1 MPSKPKSSSSPPS
14 AGSSQGARKTAR
26 PAAEEAPPDAAPKP
40 VRKTATEMKSA
51 ALDLLSEKPK
61 RVRTPAAVPAAAAI
75 AAPAAAPLPPAK
87 KVLSLIDGEE
97 KVKRRR
103 TLEPVAEVPAEEAPA
118 VAEEPD
124 GSVVPAAEVG
134 ASFVPGD
141 DKVISIKPPIVVRDL
156 AEKMGMKVFVLI
168 KDLME
173 LDIFANPSIAI
184 EAEIAA
190 RICEKHGF
198 VFEREKR
205 KEGGGIHR
213 VEEVIVAPPAP
224 EEAEIPEERL
234 EPRAPIIT
242 FMGHV
247 DHGKTSLI
255 DCIRKAKVA
264 AGEAGG
270 ITQHIGAYSVD
281 LDGHRITVLD
291 TPGHAAFT
299 AMRARGAHVTDIVV
313 LVVAADDGI
322 MPQTK
327 EAIAHAKAAGV
338 KIVVAINKADL
349 KTANIDRVKSQL
361 QDEGL
366 APEDWGGDTICVPVS
381 ALKGEGIDTLLQA
394 ALLEAE
400 MLELRADPKAPC
412 RALVIESRVEPGK
425 GPTATL
431 IPQIGTIRIGTP
443 FICGQFSGKVKSM
456 LSDRGQPIREAGPAT
471 PVEVI
476 GFSGLPGVGEEL
488 IEMDSERSAKRLGEE
503 RLEAARITKLA
514 TPRRAALETLFASAE
529 DGQKKF
535 LKVILKTDVQGSLE
549 ALSAQLREIKSDKV
563 SLNFVL
569 EGVGPVSENDI
580 LLASASDAVVLG
592 FGVKVEGKAVK
603 TAKAEGVQVKL
614 YSIIYE
620 LIDQVKEAMLGL
632 LEPET
637 REKVV
642 GHAQVKQVFKI
653 QRGRV
658 GGCVVTDGRI
668 VRSARARVLRGKQP
682 VYDGGFHTLRRFHD
696 DVQEVRNG
704 LECGIRLGDFNEY
717 EPGDIIECY
726 ELEKIAQSL

>member
-1 MPSKPKSSSSPPS
+1 
-14 AGSSQGARKTAR
+14 
-26 PAAEEAPPDAAPKP
+26 
-40 VRKTATEMKSA
+40 MKSA

-61 RVRTPAAVPAAAAI
+61 RVRTPAATVPAAGAAPAPAAAA
-75 AAPAAAPLPPAK
+75 PPPAR
-87 KVLSLIDGEE
+87 KVLSLIDGED

-103 TLEPVAEVPAEEAPA
+103 TVEPVAEVPAADAPVAHEEPAAPVA
-118 VAEEPD
+118 PVAEA
-124 GSVVPAAEVG
+124 GAA
-134 ASFVPGD
+134 FTPGD

-156 AEKMGMKVFVLI
+156 AEKMGIKVFVLI

-529 DGQKKF
+529 DGQKKY

-549 ALSAQLREIKSDKV
+549 ALSAQLRDIKSDKV

-637 REKVV
+637 REKVI

-682 VYDGGFHTLRRFHD
+682 VYDGGFHTLRRFQD

>member
-1 MPSKPKSSSSPPS
+1 MPSKPKSSSSPSS
-14 AGSSQGARKTAR
+14 AGSSPGARKTAR

-103 TLEPVAEVPAEEAPA
+103 TLEPVAEVAAEEAPA
-118 VAEEPD
+118 EDEEPD
-124 GSVVPAAEVG
+124 GSVVPAAEAG

-637 REKVV
+637 REKVI

>member
-1 MPSKPKSSSSPPS
+1 
-14 AGSSQGARKTAR
+14 
-26 PAAEEAPPDAAPKP
+26 
-40 VRKTATEMKSA
+40 MKSA
-51 ALDLLSEKPK
+51 ALDLLAEKPK
-61 RVRTPAAVPAAAAI
+61 RVRSKPGDAVATPA
-75 AAPAAAPLPPAK
+75 AAPAAAPAPAR
-87 KVLSLIDGEE
+87 KVLSLIDED
-97 KVKRRR
+97 KPKRRR
-103 TLEPVAEVPAEEAPA
+103 PEAPA
-118 VAEEPD
+118 SGALATPEAPAE
-124 GSVVPAAEVG
+124 SVEAPAPAPAAVESV
-134 ASFVPGD
+134 APAMDHAVDS
-141 DKVISIKPPIVVRDL
+141 DKVISIKPPIIVRDL
-156 AEKMGMKVFVLI
+156 ADRMGVKVFVLI

-184 EAEIAA
+184 EAEVAA
-190 RICEKHGF
+190 KVCEKHGF

-205 KEGGGIHR
+205 KEGGGFHK
-213 VEEVIVAPPAP
+213 VEEVIVVPPPP
-224 EEAEIPEERL
+224 EETEIPEERL
-234 EPRAPIIT
+234 VPRAPIIT

-255 DCIRKAKVA
+255 DAIRKAKVA

-270 ITQHIGAYSVD
+270 ITQHIGAYTVEAN
-281 LDGHRITVLD
+281 GHKITVLD

-299 AMRARGAHVTDIVV
+299 AMRARGAHVTDIVI

-327 EAIAHAKAAGV
+327 EAIAHAKAAET
-338 KIVVAINKADL
+338 KIVVAINKCDL
-349 KTANIDRVKSQL
+349 KTANIDRVKMQL
-361 QDEGL
+361 QEEGL
-366 APEDWGGDTICVPVS
+366 MPEDWGGDTICVPVS
-381 ALKGEGIDTLLQA
+381 AIRGDGIDQLLES
-394 ALLEAE
+394 ALLESE

-425 GPTATL
+425 GPTATV
-431 IPQIGTIRIGTP
+431 IPQIGTIKIGTP
-443 FICGQFSGKVKSM
+443 FICGTFSGKVKSM
-456 LSDRGQPIREAGPAT
+456 LNDRGQPIKEAGPAT
-471 PVEVI
+471 PVEVL
-476 GFSGLPGVGEEL
+476 GFSGLPNVGEEL
-488 IEMDSERSAKRLGEE
+488 IEMDSERTAKRLSEE
-503 RLEAARITKLA
+503 RSGVARLEKLNA
-514 TPRRAALETLFASAE
+514 PRRAALETFLAGMEEGSR
-529 DGQKKF
+529 KF

-569 EGVGPVSENDI
+569 EGVGPISENDI

-603 TAKAEGVQVKL
+603 AAKAEGVQVKL

-620 LIDQVKEAMLGL
+620 LIDQVKDAMLGL

-653 QRGRV
+653 QKGRV
-658 GGCVVTDGRI
+658 GGCIVTDGRI

-682 VYDGGFHTLRRFHD
+682 VYDGGFHTLRRFQD

>member
-1 MPSKPKSSSSPPS
+1 MPSKAKSSSSPS
-14 AGSSQGARKTAR
+14 SSGSSPGARKTAS
-26 PAAEEAPPDAAPKP
+26 PAAEEAPPDAAAKP
-40 VRKTATEMKSA
+40 ARKTATEMKSA
-51 ALDLLSEKPK
+51 ALDLLSEKPR
-61 RVRTPAAVPAAAAI
+61 RVRTAAPVAPAGVPT
-75 AAPAAAPLPPAK
+75 APAAPPPPAR
-87 KVLSLIDGEE
+87 KVLSLIDGDD

-103 TLEPVAEVPAEEAPA
+103 PVEPTAEVPVEVPTVSEVPAEAPA
-118 VAEEPD
+118 D
-124 GSVVPAAEVG
+124 SVESSGPTE
-134 ASFVPGD
+134 PGD

-156 AEKMGMKVFVLI
+156 ADRMGIKVFVLI

-281 LDGHRITVLD
+281 LDGHKITVLD

-349 KTANIDRVKSQL
+349 KTANVDRVKSQL

-366 APEDWGGDTICVPVS
+366 VPEDWGGDTICVPVS

-400 MLELRADPKAPC
+400 MLELRADPNAPC

-456 LSDRGQPIREAGPAT
+456 LSDRGQAIREAGPAT

-503 RLEAARITKLA
+503 RMETARITKLGA
-514 TPRRAALETLFASAE
+514 PRRAALETLFASAE
-529 DGQKKF
+529 DGRKKF

-682 VYDGGFHTLRRFHD
+682 VYDGGFHTLRRFQD

>member
-1 MPSKPKSSSSPPS
+1 MPSKPKSASSPSS
-14 AGSSQGARKTAR
+14 AGSSQGARKTVR
-26 PAAEEAPPDAAPKP
+26 PAAEEAPPEAAPKP

-61 RVRTPAAVPAAAAI
+61 RVRTPAVAPAAAAP
-75 AAPAAAPLPPAK
+75 AVPAPPPAR
-87 KVLSLIDGEE
+87 KVLSLIDGED

-103 TLEPVAEVPAEEAPA
+103 TLEPVAEVPAAEAPVVAEVPVEPVDA
-118 VAEEPD
+118 VAEVTP
-124 GSVVPAAEVG
+124 
-134 ASFVPGD
+134 SFDPGD

-224 EEAEIPEERL
+224 QEAEIPEERL

-503 RLEAARITKLA
+503 RSEAARITKLA

-569 EGVGPVSENDI
+569 EGVGPISENDV

-603 TAKAEGVQVKL
+603 AAKAEGVQVKL

-637 REKVV
+637 REKVI

-682 VYDGGFHTLRRFHD
+682 VYDGGFHTLRRFQD